1 SRTGR
6 VVVGD
11 DGVEH
16 PPAGGAG
23 GLKSG
28 PRRVCPS
35 STHGV
40 DRLDDHPNLDFG
52 AQHARYGFGV
62 QPKSDRLLGSG
73 VRCLIAPPLGMAFER
88 QLDELA
94 YQLRE

>member
-28 PRRVCPS
+28 PRKVCPS

-40 DRLDDHPNLDFG
+40 DRLNDHPNLDFG
-52 AQHARYGFGV
+52 AQHARYRSSGRSYKISASPKFGWRIL
-62 QPKSDRLLGSG
+62 SS
-73 VRCLIAPPLGMAFER
+73 IR
-88 QLDELA
+88 QV
-94 YQLRE
+94 LRRPW

>member
-40 DRLDDHPNLDFG
+40 DRLNDHPNLNFG

-62 QPKSDRLLGSG
+62 QPKSDRLLESG
-73 VRCLIAPPLGMAFER
+73 FFATQIQVCEIAVPIGYILHLCVA
-88 QLDELA
+88 
-94 YQLRE
+94 

>member
-1 SRTGR
+1 M
-6 VVVGD
+6 VVGD

-40 DRLDDHPNLDFG
+40 DRLNDHPNLDFG
-52 AQHARYGFGV
+52 AQHVRYGFGV
-62 QPKSDRLLGSG
+62 QPKSDRLLGHYLQAA
-73 VRCLIAPPLGMAFER
+73 R
-88 QLDELA
+88 
-94 YQLRE
+94 